1 MFTYV
6 HIYSTD
12 IPPSSSSMSLKLTLS
27 FVLFDQKRLLPP
39 SSCLNT
45 EIKLLALA
53 RGYLNIEAVRVTD
66 VASDNYINI
75 RDLPDI
81 VVIG

>member
-1 MFTYV
+1 
-6 HIYSTD
+6 
-12 IPPSSSSMSLKLTLS
+12 MSIKLTLS

-53 RGYLNIEAVRVTD
+53 RGHLNIEAVRVTD
-66 VASDNYINI
+66 VASDGYINI

-81 VVIG
+81 VAVG